1 MTIEAPTDSPDDPYL
16 AGQLL
21 LAMPGME
28 DSRFTHSVIYVCAH
42 NGDGA
47 MGLVIN
53 QPMEDFT
60 FEDLMQQL
68 NLEQTSHKSDPII
81 VQSGGP
87 VEQGR
92 GFVLHGPD
100 YVHESTMVVNQHISL
115 TGTIDILKAIADGTG
130 PRDHILALGYA
141 GWGPGQLDEEIL
153 ANGWLTVDADADIMF
168 KTALD
173 KKWESAMAKLGIDLS
188 LLSEHAGHA

>member
-1 MTIEAPTDSPDDPYL
+1 MTLETKDDPYL

-28 DSRFTHSVIYVCAH
+28 DERFSKTVIYICAH
-42 NGDGA
+42 NDDGA

-53 QPMEDFT
+53 QPMA
-60 FEDLMQQL
+60 DLSFNDLLEQL
-68 NLEQTSHKSDPII
+68 NLAKTTHSKTIS

-100 YVHESTMVVNQHISL
+100 YQHESTMVVNSHMSL
-115 TGTIDILKAIADGTG
+115 TGTIDILKAIAEGHG
-130 PRDHILALGYA
+130 PKDHILALGYA
-141 GWGPGQLDEEIL
+141 GWGPGQLDSEIL
-153 ANGWLTVDADADIMF
+153 ANGWLTVDADEDIVF
-168 KTALD
+168 NVDID
-173 KKWESAMAKLGIDLS
+173 KKWESAMNKLGVDLS
-188 LLSEHAGHA
+188 LLNENAGHA

>member
-1 MTIEAPTDSPDDPYL
+1 MTLEIEEDPYL

-28 DSRFTHSVIYVCAH
+28 DERFSKTVIYVCAH

-53 QPMEDFT
+53 QPIA
-60 FEDLMQQL
+60 DLSFNDLLEQL
-68 NLEQTSHKSDPII
+68 NLAQTAHSQKIS

-100 YVHESTMVVNQHISL
+100 YQHESTMVVNSHMSL
-115 TGTIDILKAIADGTG
+115 TGTIDILKDIAEGQG
-130 PRDHILALGYA
+130 PKDHILALGYA
-141 GWGPGQLDEEIL
+141 GWGPGQLDSEIL
-153 ANGWLTVDADADIMF
+153 ANGWLTVDADEDIVF
-168 KTALD
+168 NVDVD
-173 KKWESAMAKLGIDLS
+173 KKWESAMGKLGIDLS
-188 LLSEHAGHA
+188 LLSEDAGHA